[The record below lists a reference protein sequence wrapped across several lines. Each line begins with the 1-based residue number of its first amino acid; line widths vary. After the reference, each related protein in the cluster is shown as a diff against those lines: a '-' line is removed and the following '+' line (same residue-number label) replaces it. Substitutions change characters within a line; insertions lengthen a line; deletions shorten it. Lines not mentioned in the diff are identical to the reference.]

1 MYILG
6 IEGGATN
13 TVCVILNGDCQVLG
27 RSSGSGSNQYLI
39 GIPAVAALIADLA
52 RQALLSAGLPAP
64 PSEGSAQPVFVALG
78 ACMSGFLEKGVQES
92 LEALFRKDYPWLASH
107 YYIDNDSPG
116 SIYTAAGDAGGC
128 VLIAGTGSMG
138 QFMAPSGSTVNC
150 GGHGHMFGDGA
161 FLFRV
166 SFLSLSSSHT
176 YFLCPNNAPP
186 IFILT

>member
-13 TVCVILNGDCQVLG
+13 TVCVVMNGDCKVLG

-39 GIPAVAALIADLA
+39 GIPAVAELIAELA
-52 RQALLSAGLPAP
+52 KKALSAAGLPP
-64 PSEGSAQPVFVALG
+64 PPPPEGSSPPVFAALG
-78 ACMSGFLEKGVQES
+78 ACMSGFLEKGVQDN

-161 FLFRV
+161 L
-166 SFLSLSSSHT
+166 
-176 YFLCPNNAPP
+176 
-186 IFILT
+186 